1 MNRMYKKKNVSA
13 RQARHKRRKNRCLDK
28 KRIDRDVYLFA
39 AMLTIALLYV
49 GIYYVKQ
56 VEADRQY
63 RSLKERS
70 AVPTVY
76 NIQDL
81 VPERDEDPEPGADM
95 EEIEAALQL
104 RKVNMI
110 DFEEL
115 WKVNEDIYAWI
126 EVPGTDVNYPVL
138 QHPTEDDYYLE
149 HTMEHVAG
157 RPGSIYSEAI
167 HPKDFSAANT
177 ILYGHNMSNGTMFAS
192 LHRYEDRAFL
202 KEYPYIYLYL
212 PERTLLY
219 QVFAATMFSDVYL
232 PYYCDFEEESARASY
247 VEEIRNLALCQDDC
261 VTIEPSDRLLTLSTC
276 MANDDPKHRFLVE
289 AVLIDEYER

>member
-1 MNRMYKKKNVSA
+1 MSRKKKVSVM
-13 RQARHKRRKNRCLDK
+13 QTTHKKNKKCSRGRK
-28 KRIDRDVYLFA
+28 KRDGAVYWFA
-39 AMLTIALLYV
+39 AVFITALFYI
-49 GIYYVKQ
+49 GISYGKRA
-56 VEADRQY
+56 EADRQY
-63 RSLKERS
+63 RSLQERS
-70 AVPTVY
+70 AIPTVY

-81 VPERDEDPEPGADM
+81 IPKPQEESEKEPEPDM

-115 WKVNEDIYAWI
+115 WEANEDIYAWI
-126 EVPGTDVNYPVL
+126 QVPGTDVDYPVL
-138 QHPTEDDYYLE
+138 QHPTEDAYYLE
-149 HTMEHVAG
+149 HTVEHAAG

-177 ILYGHNMSNGTMFAS
+177 ILYGHNMSNGTMFAT
-192 LHRYEDRAFL
+192 LHRYEDETFL
-202 KEYPYIYLYL
+202 EAYPYIYIYL

-219 QVFAATMFSDVYL
+219 QVFAAAMFSDVYL

-247 VEEIRNLALCQDDC
+247 VEEVRSIAFCQDDS
-261 VTIEPSDRLLTLSTC
+261 VSIDGSDRLLTLSTC

-289 AVLIDEYER
+289 AVLIDEYAR